1 MKRVIPIGVL
11 ALVVCTLLV
20 PSAGAVSVLDVPT
33 VLPPGS
39 SGDWP
44 TCASPEEQMCID
56 SVSVQVGGPD
66 VDYVTAGLAAH
77 VSTLDGYVSSFNWS
91 IQGSWNIDSALPQG
105 FDPAL
110 LDADLSLVIRVGAWV
125 PRMTSALAKDLRI
138 TVSGDDITG
147 RTLTLSGKP
156 IHIDWDPTLTTCYA
170 PFTAN
175 ACGDDTTRATD
186 VGTGWRFMGNTQDMG
201 TWSEAEQS
209 QRGGMYVATDAQGG
223 PHMTVL
229 ALQFTT
235 YPEPYWELKLGNP
248 HLDVNG
254 DPVHGSFNAWLP
266 ESYFTSLETTVDAA
280 IATGFSIASV
290 ADGVTT
296 LISPDVSK
304 VDGGVMISLADIGYS
319 VRTLTVRNEPV
330 PPLAAPGVP
339 TQVQAS
345 ASGSDIDV
353 TWAAPADGGAVSGYT
368 ASVFATATDGQAIA
382 TCTSANLLCTIDG
395 SAASLAADTSY
406 YVSVHASNVT
416 ADSAE
421 SDPRV
426 EVVMPPT
433 LATPG
438 PPLEVVVVGDVGSL
452 NVSWLAPESG
462 GPVTNYI
469 ATAYTAATGDSVA
482 GSCIPSSS
490 STTSCNLI
498 GRHRTA
504 LPDNTA
510 YYVSVVANNSGGDS
524 SPSIRVQGKTLP
536 TKPVL
541 TKSLATSSVLSFTFT
556 RQRGV
561 TYTAVAKR
569 GNVAVLASRISVTQT
584 GSGKVTIAGLA
595 PGTSFSVTLR
605 ASNDQDHYISSDTV
619 THTTLVAIPSKVSG
633 LAASKIKNGK
643 VTLTW
648 DAVPETGAPVVYRYR
663 WVKKGSTAWSSWVQV
678 SVLKGVVS
686 WVKGTQYSVQIL
698 ARNTAG
704 DAPTASVNFTAS

>member
-1 MKRVIPIGVL
+1 MKRLIPIGAS
-11 ALVVCTLLV
+11 ALVACALLV
-20 PSAGAVSVLDVPT
+20 PSAVAVSVMDIPT
-33 VLPPGS
+33 VLPPES

-56 SVSVQVGGPD
+56 SVSVQVGGQD

-91 IQGSWNIDSALPQG
+91 IQGSWNLDSALPQG

-138 TVSGDDITG
+138 TVLGDDITG

-156 IHIDWDPTLTTCYA
+156 IHIDWDPTLSSCYS
-170 PFTAN
+170 PLTAG

-186 VGTGWRFMGNTQDMG
+186 VGSGWRFMGNTQDMG

-223 PHMTVL
+223 PHMAAL

-254 DPVHGSFNAWLP
+254 NPVRGSFNAWLP

-280 IATGFSIASV
+280 IATGFSVASA

-304 VDGGVMISLADIGYS
+304 VDGGVMISLVDIGYS

-339 TQVQAS
+339 TQVQVS
-345 ASGSDIDV
+345 ASGSDINV
-353 TWAAPADGGAVSGYT
+353 TWAAPADGGAVAGYT
-368 ASVFATATDGQAIA
+368 ASVFAAATDGQVIA
-382 TCTSANLLCTIDG
+382 TCTSASLLCTVDG

-433 LATPG
+433 LAAPG
-438 PPLEVVVVGDVGSL
+438 PPLEVVVAGDVGSL

-462 GPVTNYI
+462 GSVANYT
-469 ATAYTAATGDSVA
+469 ATAYTAATGGSVA
-482 GSCIPSSS
+482 GTCTSSS
-490 STTSCNLI
+490 ATLCNLR
-498 GRHRTA
+498 GPQQTA

-510 YYVSVVANNSGGDS
+510 YYVSVVASNLGGDS
-524 SPSIRVQGKTLP
+524 SPSAPRVQGKTMP

-584 GSGKVTIAGLA
+584 GAGKVTIAGLA
-595 PGTSFSVTLR
+595 PGTPFSVTLR
-605 ASNDQDHYISSDTV
+605 ASNDQDHYISSNTV
-619 THTTLVAIPSKVSG
+619 THTTLVAIPSKVTG

-704 DAPTASVNFTAS
+704 DASTASAIFTAS